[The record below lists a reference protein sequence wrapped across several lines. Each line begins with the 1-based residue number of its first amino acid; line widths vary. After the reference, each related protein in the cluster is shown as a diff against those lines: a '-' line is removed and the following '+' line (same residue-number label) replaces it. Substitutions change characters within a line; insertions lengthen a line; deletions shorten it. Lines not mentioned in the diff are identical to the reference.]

1 MLVLF
6 KVTCLKELNIHLLF
20 LIISKCIMAA
30 SHKGSYIRKGNVLS
44 WSFKLGNVETGK
56 VCFWGNRFF

>member
-1 MLVLF
+1 
-6 KVTCLKELNIHLLF
+6 
-20 LIISKCIMAA
+20 MAA

-56 VCFWGNRFF
+56 VCFGVIDFSKTLQIKSVF